1 MSLMTAETWLAQTIK
16 GDNELQALIGER
28 VHIDYVPNA
37 SEYPL
42 VVLSFISGPPVTNL
56 SADVVMFDE
65 VWLVKVWVEGSSY
78 IPAAAILEKIQALLH
93 KASGSA
99 ANGIVIGCAQ
109 EELFRLAE
117 NEGDKHY
124 KCFGQYFR
132 IYTQ

>member
-16 GDNELQALIGER
+16 GDAELQALIGER
-28 VHIDYVPNA
+28 VHIDYVPNG

-42 VVLSFISGPPVTNL
+42 VVLSFISAPPVTNL
-56 SADVVMFDE
+56 SVDVVMFDE
-65 VWLVKVWVEGSSY
+65 IWLVKVWVEGNSY
-78 IPAAAILEKIQALLH
+78 VPAAAILEKIQALLH

-99 ANGIVIGCAQ
+99 ANGSVIGCTQ